1 MTLLKCAI
9 GIDISKDKFDVCLS
23 IIDDRQAVNVKAQS
37 SFLNNKN
44 GFVKFWTWTIKNAK
58 NSTPL

>member
-1 MTLLKCAI
+1 MTLLKCGI
-9 GIDISKDKFDVCLS
+9 GIDISKDNFDVCLS

-44 GFVKFWTWTIKNAK
+44 GFVKFWTWTIKNVK